1 MDVYIVLGAIELGL
15 IFSILSFG
23 LYISFKVLNLP
34 DLTVDGSFVSGLA
47 ICGVLTLNNHPSLGL
62 LLSFLIGAI
71 AGVITGIIHT
81 KLKIHAILAS
91 ILTMTALYSINL
103 RIMNDKPSMFIG
115 DNNLF
120 SYFLNKFIFFGY
132 DFGYILILSIFVFIV
147 MVFIYIFLKTNIG
160 LSLRAT
166 GDNEDMVKS
175 SSVNT
180 DLMKIL
186 GFALCNGIVGFAGGL
201 YGFYTQNIS
210 ISVGQ
215 GMLVLG
221 LANIIIGETFLK
233 GKKIFVALI
242 SVLLGSIVYRIIIT
256 YVFRLGL
263 PASDIRLFSAII
275 VVIAISFP
283 KIKNDFKKRRLK

>member
-1 MDVYIVLGAIELGL
+1 MEIYIILGAIELGL

-47 ICGVLTLNNHPSLGL
+47 ICGVLTLNNHSGLGI
-62 LLSFLIGAI
+62 LLSFLIGAS
-71 AGVITGIIHT
+71 AGIITGVIHT
-81 KLKIHAILAS
+81 KLKVHAILAS

-120 SYFLNKFIFFGY
+120 SYFLNKFMLFGY
-132 DFGYILILSIFVFIV
+132 DFGYIFILFVFVIIV
-147 MVFIYIFLKTNIG
+147 MMFIYIFLKTNIG

-175 SSVNT
+175 SSINT
-180 DLMKIL
+180 DLIKIL
-186 GFALCNGIVGFAGGL
+186 GFALCNGIVGLAGGL
-201 YGFYTQNIS
+201 YGFYTQNVS
-210 ISVGQ
+210 IAAGQ

-233 GKKIFVALI
+233 SKKTFIALT
-242 SVLLGSIVYRIIIT
+242 SVLLGSIAYRIIIT

-263 PASDIRLFSAII
+263 PASDIRLFSTII
-275 VVIAISFP
+275 VLIAISFP
-283 KIKNDFKKRRLK
+283 RIKNDFKKRRLK